1 MDYLDFLP
9 KKTVEN
15 IQNNYV
21 ITSKIEIGNTY
32 GVYRNREFLENVLI
46 KNIKEDDAHLY
57 YPVKNNSQG
66 YYINEVVPI
75 DKLVFFNKV
84 NQFLPKKIEEKSK
97 QRLKDFFKKNYS
109 QKYNN

>member
-9 KKTVEN
+9 KKVVEN
-15 IQNNYV
+15 IQNNYA
-21 ITSKIEIGNTY
+21 ITSKIEIDNTY

-46 KNIKEDDAHLY
+46 KNIKEDDVHLY
-57 YPVKNNSQG
+57 YPVNNSQG
-66 YYINEVVPI
+66 YYINEIVPI
-75 DKLVFFNKV
+75 DRLVFFTKI

-97 QRLKDFFKKNYS
+97 QRLKEFFKKNYS